1 MDPLTRREFFR
12 RAAIPG
18 AISAIT
24 PAFLR
29 AGGSGAEL
37 LHALGGSLQTEYRE
51 PHIAFPKAPRDR
63 VSVSSYPFREFI
75 QGKHDSPAAT
85 KKMLI
90 KDFAAHVWE
99 KFQIHRIEPWSEHFL
114 SLEHGYLDE
123 IRAGVEKAGSSI
135 VNIAVDGEDSPY
147 AADREERDRAISFSK
162 KWIDAAVRIGSPSV
176 RTNIPPA
183 SDSKPDVQRL
193 AESLSHVADY
203 GAEKNIV
210 VHLENDNPVSEDPFF
225 LAQVIDEVNSPWLH
239 ALPDFGNSLAA
250 LPADQAY
257 KGIAALFYR
266 AYGISHV
273 KDSTTTRE
281 GKIVQVD
288 VARTFSIAA
297 QNGYAGF
304 FSMEF
309 EGQGDPYAG
318 TAHLIELTIQNLSK
332 KSAAS
337 NPDQSSPQGR
347 FYESARGGLA
357 SRSLRV

>member
-1 MDPLTRREFFR
+1 MTFLTRREFFR
-12 RAAIPG
+12 RTAIPG

-29 AGGSGAEL
+29 AGSSGAEL
-37 LHALGGSLQTEYRE
+37 LHALGGSFQAEYRE
-51 PHIAFPKAPRDR
+51 PHIVFPKAPRDR

-75 QGKHDSPAAT
+75 QGKHDSTVAGTAG
-85 KKMLI
+85 KMAI
-90 KDFAAHVWE
+90 KDFAAHVRD

-123 IRAGVEKAGSSI
+123 IRGGVQKAGSSI

-147 AADREERDRAISFSK
+147 AADRAERDRAVTFSK
-162 KWIDAAVRIGSPSV
+162 RWIDAAVRIGSPSV

-183 SDSKPDVQRL
+183 SDSKPDVHRL

-250 LPADQAY
+250 LSPEQAY
-257 KGIAALFYR
+257 RGIAAMFYR

-281 GKIVQVD
+281 GKVVEVD

-297 QNGYAGF
+297 QNNYAGF

-318 TAHLIELTIQNLSK
+318 TAHLIELTIQNLSSEK
-332 KSAAS
+332 KAA
-337 NPDQSSPQGR
+337 DG
-347 FYESARGGLA
+347 
-357 SRSLRV
+357 